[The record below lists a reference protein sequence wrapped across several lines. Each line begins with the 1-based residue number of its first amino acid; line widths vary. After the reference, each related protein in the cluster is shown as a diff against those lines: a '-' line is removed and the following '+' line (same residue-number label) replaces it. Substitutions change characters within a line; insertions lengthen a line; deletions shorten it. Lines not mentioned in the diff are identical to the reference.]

1 MSRTG
6 SQVLLDSLHEEGVE
20 YIFGIP
26 GTLTLPFYD
35 SLIDFPNIYPIVTR
49 HEQGAAFAADGYSRV
64 SGKTGVVF
72 TVPGPGGTNIATAL
86 QSSKED
92 SVPVVAITSAL
103 SDAMRN
109 KSAIHDVDMEKAL
122 ASCVKKVFVP
132 NKVSEIQD
140 YVKAAFV
147 WAKEGRPGPVQIVMK
162 ANLFKAEEQKQIV
175 RTIVPSP
182 VPIPVIDESK
192 LDEAVELLLKSVKPI
207 IYAGS
212 GVVAANAEKLLQ
224 TLALKLS
231 APVITSIKGRGAL
244 SEEDP
249 ISFGLPGFVG
259 CEDMLKE
266 SDLCLALGTGFGQFS
281 TSYYKMPMT
290 KNLIQIDISED
301 RLGRNYPAL
310 LGIQGEIDIALE
322 GILKRLENVSTS
334 SDTESFYRIKSSRA
348 LYKERLDRFMSNA
361 HNPPF
366 HGLYVMK
373 TIRDVMPP
381 NTVFLSDSSATQSWL
396 MEEAFTVFQPKSIFL
411 SEAYQS
417 MGYALGA
424 SMGAKI
430 GAPERPVCGII
441 GDGSFTMVCGELA
454 AAVSHSLHLIIV
466 IFNDGKYGALRHS
479 QKYVYGERYIATD
492 INNPDFIT
500 LAESFGAKGH
510 KISSKEDLASSLSN
524 ALDEKNVHIIDCPI
538 EVDVLSTK
546 WEKSVSVFTKE
557 KQ

>member
-1 MSRTG
+1 
-6 SQVLLDSLHEEGVE
+6 
-20 YIFGIP
+20 
-26 GTLTLPFYD
+26 
-35 SLIDFPNIYPIVTR
+35 
-49 HEQGAAFAADGYSRV
+49 
-64 SGKTGVVF
+64 
-72 TVPGPGGTNIATAL
+72 
-86 QSSKED
+86 
-92 SVPVVAITSAL
+92 
-103 SDAMRN
+103 
-109 KSAIHDVDMEKAL
+109 
-122 ASCVKKVFVP
+122 
-132 NKVSEIQD
+132 
-140 YVKAAFV
+140 
-147 WAKEGRPGPVQIVMK
+147 
-162 ANLFKAEEQKQIV
+162 
-175 RTIVPSP
+175 
-182 VPIPVIDESK
+182 
-192 LDEAVELLLKSVKPI
+192 
-207 IYAGS
+207 
-212 GVVAANAEKLLQ
+212 
-224 TLALKLS
+224 
-231 APVITSIKGRGAL
+231 
-244 SEEDP
+244 
-249 ISFGLPGFVG
+249 
-259 CEDMLKE
+259 
-266 SDLCLALGTGFGQFS
+266 
-281 TSYYKMPMT
+281 MPMT

-310 LGIQGEIDIALE
+310 LCIQGEIDVALQ

-396 MEEAFTVFQPKSIFL
+396 MEEAFTVFQPKSILL

-492 INNPDFIT
+492 INNPDFIA